1 MRGFDKCCCSAWSC
15 IENPFV
21 LDPVDLHA
29 DLHALPAVL
38 PLPALLSPPNTAD
51 TRAVTDVVCVYR
63 EVLASQDLTKDW

>member
-38 PLPALLSPPNTAD
+38 LLPALDVQVGRHGGVGSWGGGALPLSWWGA
-51 TRAVTDVVCVYR
+51 A
-63 EVLASQDLTKDW
+63 